1 MNYNQFLESKLLKVP
16 DSGFIPNDDEI
27 HPSSMPHQ
35 LDVIRWAI
43 RGGCRAVFAS
53 FGMGKTHIQLNICK
67 VIVDR
72 ENVKAL
78 IICPL
83 GVKGEFKK
91 EATRL
96 GYEIQYVRT
105 QEEVKACQQYIM
117 ITNYERVR
125 DGDIDPNYFGCITLD
140 EASVLRSYGSK
151 TYQQFLST
159 FRQIKYKFV
168 CTATPSPNRYKE
180 IIHYA
185 GFLGIMDTGQALTR
199 FFQRD
204 STQANNLTL
213 YPHKESEFWMWVS
226 SWAIFLTKPSDL
238 GYSDEGFDLPEID
251 IQYHMIDVEAKEMI
265 VDKWTNQIMAFK
277 DPLFAL
283 SKAAKEKRESLP
295 SRIYKMLEIIGD
307 DESHYLIWHHLE
319 SERLAIEKTVDC
331 KTVYGSQSEEIKE
344 QNLIDFGD
352 GKYRILATKPEIAGS
367 GCNFQ
372 KHCHKNIFLGINYK
386 FNDFIQAIHRTHRFQ
401 QENQVSVHVIYTR
414 SEATILK
421 DLLKKWER
429 HNEMVGK
436 MTEIIKKYGLTNK
449 TRIESMKRTIG
460 IERKVVKSD
469 LYEIYHNDCVLECQ
483 GKTENSVGLII
494 TSIPFSNHY
503 EYTPSYNDFGH
514 TNNDDHFFAQ
524 MDYLTPELLRI
535 LQPGRVACVH
545 VKDRIMFG
553 NVTEMGMPTVNPFHA
568 KTLFHFIKHGFAF
581 MGMITIETDVVR
593 ENNQTYRLGWTEQC
607 KDGSKMGVGSPEYLL
622 LFRKLPSDTS
632 TAYADIPV
640 QKTKKDYPRGRW
652 QIDARAK
659 WNSSG
664 DRLLTPDELKQGMD
678 TINRK
683 FSYQLNKS
691 IYDYQSHV
699 DVAVSLEEI
708 DRLPA
713 TFETLRVPA
722 RYDYVWS
729 DVNRMRTLNSNQTQK
744 KQENHICPLQFDII
758 DRCIDRY
765 SNHGE
770 IVFDPFAGLMTVPY
784 RSVLKGRIGQG
795 SELNPE
801 YFEAGSQYMFEAEH
815 KMTTPTLFDLIEA

>member
-1 MNYNQFLESKLLKVP
+1 MTYQEFLESKILQVP
-16 DSGFIPNDDEI
+16 NTGIQIEEKDI

-35 LDVIRWAI
+35 RDVITWATT
-43 RGGCRAVFAS
+43 GGNRAVFAN

-67 VIVDR
+67 IIT
-72 ENVKAL
+72 EKEKGKAL

-91 EATRL
+91 EAARM
-96 GYEIQYVRT
+96 GYQIEYVRS
-105 QEEVKACQQYIM
+105 QSEVENAKTDIL

-125 DGDIDPNYFGCITLD
+125 DGDIDPNYFSCITLD

-151 TYQQFLST
+151 TYQQFLTS
-159 FRQIKYKFV
+159 FRDVKYKFV

-204 STQANNLTL
+204 STKANNLTL
-213 YPHKESEFWMWVS
+213 YPHKEKEFWLWVS

-238 GYSDEGFDLPEID
+238 GYSDEGFDLPELD
-251 IQYHMIDVEAKEMI
+251 VKYHMIDVAPKNLI
-265 VDKWTNQIMAFK
+265 VDRQTNQIMAFK
-277 DPLFAL
+277 DSVFNL
-283 SKAAKEKRESLP
+283 SKAAREKRESLP
-295 SRIYKMLEIIGD
+295 YRIEKMKEIIN
-307 DESHYLIWHHLE
+307 DEDHYILWHHLE
-319 SERLAIEKTVDC
+319 SERAEIEKSVDC
-331 KTVYGSQSEEIKE
+331 KSVYGSQAEEIKE

-372 KHCHKNIFLGINYK
+372 MHCHKNIFLGIDYK

-401 QENQVSVHVIYTR
+401 QQHQVEVHVIYTR
-414 SEATILK
+414 TEAPILK
-421 DLLKKWER
+421 ELLKKWER

-436 MTEIIKKYGLTNK
+436 MTEIIKKYGLHNK
-449 TRIESMKRTIG
+449 NRIESMRRSIG
-460 IERKVVKSD
+460 IKRQSVKSD
-469 LYEIYHNDCVLECQ
+469 LYEIAHNDAVLETQ
-483 GKTENSVGLII
+483 SMEENSVGLIV

-514 TNNDDHFFAQ
+514 TNDDDHFFGQ

-535 LQPGRVACVH
+535 LQPGRVACIH
-545 VKDRIMFG
+545 VKDRILFG
-553 NVTEMGMPTVNPFHA
+553 NVTGMGMPTVNPFHA
-568 KTLFHFIKHGFAF
+568 KTLFHFLKHGFAF

-640 QKTKKDYPRGRW
+640 TKSKDQYHRGRW

-664 DRLLTPDELKQGMD
+664 NRLLTPEELKSGID
-678 TINRK
+678 VINKK
-683 FSYQLNKS
+683 FSYALQES
-691 IYDYQSHV
+691 IYDYDSHIE
-699 DVAVSLEEI
+699 VAVELEKAEK
-708 DRLPA
+708 LPA
-713 TFETLRVPA
+713 TFETLKVPA

-729 DVNRMRTLNSNQTQK
+729 DVNRMRTLNTNQSQK
-744 KQENHICPLQFDII
+744 REQNHICPLQFDIV
-758 DRCIDRY
+758 DRCIERY
-765 SNHGE
+765 SNPGE
-770 IVFDPFAGLMTVPY
+770 VVFDPFGGLMTVPY
-784 RSVLKGRIGQG
+784 RAVLKGRIGKA

-801 YFEAGSQYMFEAEH
+801 YFEAGRRYMYEAEH
-815 KMTTPTLFDLIEA
+815 KMLSPTLFDVA